1 MSEEEKMRMA
11 MDLAKQGIDLEDV
24 EKIALDIYE
33 YLKPILELA
42 KKIRKY
48 LINIVKERIKK
59 MNKTIENIAIL
70 ICVTIIWV
78 ALLITITITSRDDE
92 KIKFLDIQELQAINK
107 KVEELGWN
115 EKS

>member
-42 KKIRKY
+42 EKNKKIIDKYCERKD
-48 LINIVKERIKK
+48 KE
-59 MNKTIENIAIL
+59 
-70 ICVTIIWV
+70 
-78 ALLITITITSRDDE
+78 DE
-92 KIKFLDIQELQAINK
+92 
-107 KVEELGWN
+107 
-115 EKS
+115 